1 MRMAGVES
9 QLDLNGKELTP
20 ISGKDIFMAQNL
32 KTDSLEIRSA
42 VHDVDVDTDGV
53 DRRGFL
59 SCMAWAG
66 TGLVWAASGGIL
78 SSLAFGQQPASS
90 APADFTFV
98 QLSDSH
104 IGFNKAPNQNVNATL
119 ERAIAEINALPERP
133 ALLLHTGDLTHL
145 SKAEEFDT
153 CDQLVR
159 RAKVGRAFYVPG
171 EHDVFADDA
180 KLYLERYGKGARGNG
195 WHSFDYRG
203 VHFIGLVNVMN
214 LKAGGLGAIGAEQL
228 NWLRNDVFGLAASTP
243 IVVFAHVPLWTV
255 YPAWGWGTE
264 DSAQALGLLK
274 RFGSVTVLNGHI
286 HQILQKVEGNITF
299 HTARSTAFPQPE
311 PGKALGP
318 GPIKNVAAD
327 KLKQMLGISRV
338 SYVER
343 RHSLA
348 IVDTTLDG

>member
-1 MRMAGVES
+1 MTNNS
-9 QLDLNGKELTP
+9 DTNSPELRSCAND
-20 ISGKDIFMAQNL
+20 ISIDA
-32 KTDSLEIRSA
+32 
-42 VHDVDVDTDGV
+42 DGV

-66 TGLVWAASGGIL
+66 TGLVWAVSGGVL
-78 SSLAFGQQPASS
+78 SSRAFGQQPAGSGS
-90 APADFTFV
+90 ADFTFV

-104 IGFNKAPNQNVNATL
+104 IGFNKAPNQNVTATL
-119 ERAIAEINALPERP
+119 ERAVAEINALPERP
-133 ALLLHTGDLTHL
+133 ALLLHTGDITHL
-145 SKAEEFDT
+145 AKAEEFDI
-153 CDQLVR
+153 CDQIVR

-180 KLYLERYGKGARGNG
+180 KLYLGRYGKGTHGNG

-214 LKAGGLGAIGAEQL
+214 LKAGGLGAIGGEQL
-228 NWLRNDVFGLAASTP
+228 NWLRDDVAGLAASTP

-255 YPAWGWGTE
+255 YPQWGWGTE
-264 DSAQALGLLK
+264 DSAQALALLK

-286 HQILQKVEGNITF
+286 HQILQKVEGDITF

-311 PGKALGP
+311 PGKAAGP

-327 KLKQMLGISRV
+327 KLKQMLGISRI
-338 SYVER
+338 SYIER

-348 IVDTTLDG
+348 IVDTTLDGAES